1 MEVRIIIVSLVTL
14 VLSACDQTKTSKQVL
29 AVKKEQKLV
38 VKSNAKITFDV
49 EGMVCKMA
57 CGGSIRK
64 SLIQSGSV
72 ERVEINFDKKAIS
85 QEVIIYY
92 DSTKMSPIAL
102 KNIIEN
108 TNDGQF
114 AVIDEKPISTSK

>member
-1 MEVRIIIVSLVTL
+1 MKVKIILLALVAL
-14 VLSACDQTKTSKQVL
+14 ALNSCDQSMPSKPIVKVSNTKNNP
-29 AVKKEQKLV
+29 VKANAEIAFE
-38 VKSNAKITFDV
+38 VK
-49 EGMVCKMA
+49 GMVCKMA

-64 SLIQSGSV
+64 SLIHSGSV

-114 AVIDEKPISTSK
+114 AVIDERPISASK